1 MDIRESVLYY
11 SYRDGDNYYIS
22 ALDISDGCGSATT
35 EINNFMLPDN
45 MAATKIDVSGK
56 CISGP

>member
-1 MDIRESVLYY
+1 MLYY

-22 ALDISDGCGSATT
+22 ALDISNGCGTAAT

-56 CISGP
+56 QISGP

>member
-22 ALDISDGCGSATT
+22 ALDIADGCSAAAT
-35 EINNFMLPDN
+35 EINNFMLPGN
-45 MAATKIDVSGK
+45 MAATKIDVSGEQ
-56 CISGP
+56 I